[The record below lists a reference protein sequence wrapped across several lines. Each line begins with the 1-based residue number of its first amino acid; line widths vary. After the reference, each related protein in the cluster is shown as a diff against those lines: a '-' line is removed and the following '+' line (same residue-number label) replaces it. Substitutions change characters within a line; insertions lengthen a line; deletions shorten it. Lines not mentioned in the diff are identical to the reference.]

1 MKIFLL
7 TSLWVAAMA
16 ASTAGNPHELGPVP
30 HLKIG
35 NVTTQDGVELQ
46 YIQAGPPSGQQ
57 LLFIPGWRQ
66 TAAQWNKQIEYF
78 SSAGYRVTTYDMR
91 GHGDSAKPGFGYR
104 LSRFGADL
112 NDVINSLSLC
122 GVSVVAH
129 SMGSSVTWAFWDH
142 VGAGSY
148 LDVGAKEYL
157 VSSLILACA
166 SSMFTSSI
174 SQSDLD
180 WMIKQ
185 NRKMSDAHAA
195 TLLINHAF
203 MDWRDVLPRIDIPA
217 LVLAGDAS
225 LNNAT
230 GITWAASQIP
240 GAQKYIFTKGE
251 KGSHFAFWENPEL
264 FNQVVERFVTS

>member
-129 SMGSSVTWAFWDH
+129 SMGSSVTWAFWDQYP
-142 VGAGSY
+142 AQRRR
-148 LDVGAKEYL
+148 
-157 VSSLILACA
+157 VSRFVIDDQ
-166 SSMFTSSI
+166 SSVL
-174 SQSDLD
+174 SDLD